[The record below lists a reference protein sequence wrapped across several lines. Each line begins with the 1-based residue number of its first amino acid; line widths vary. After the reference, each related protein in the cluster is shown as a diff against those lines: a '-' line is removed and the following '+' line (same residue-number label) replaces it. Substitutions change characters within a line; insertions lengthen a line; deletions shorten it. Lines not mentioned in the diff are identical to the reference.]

1 MIRYFCII
9 PTALVALLPTAAHA
23 QAVRGL
29 VVDAGERPV
38 RGVVVLLVDS
48 TSQVAARALT
58 DAQGQFR
65 LTAARA
71 GAYRIRTLR
80 IGYRPTTSAPT
91 ALRDGEEVNQRI
103 ILSSLPLALDTVRIV
118 GRNACRA
125 LGDTAAMVYAL
136 WEQVRT
142 ALIAAELTAAARTI
156 TATTLA
162 YQRTL
167 DPGPGRSAGRVLHE
181 ESNVSTGYVRHAWL
195 TLPPDSL
202 RRIGYVV
209 TERDGTL
216 VYYAPDLAMLLS
228 AGFVADHCFR
238 ISSDAR
244 RPTLVGIAFEPTP
257 NRRSVAEVRGTLWL
271 DRLSSELRR
280 LEFSYVAAT
289 RQFLEQVEGA
299 GGQLDFVRLGDGS
312 WVVNRWAIRMPQL
325 EQIVLTGG
333 RTEIHVA
340 AVQVS
345 GGALTLARRGADTLW
360 AGERFTVSGSVTDS
374 ASGIG
379 VAGARVLL
387 AGTRLTTTTG
397 GRGRFSLDSVLP
409 GVYDVELHTAALDSL
424 GVSRRV
430 SVSIVNGDS
439 PLALSVPAA
448 QQVEAALCGGA
459 READDSGIVI
469 GRARVRP
476 LSDTTRPA
484 TRGAEPAGATMMN
497 LAIVAEWRENA
508 TPARG
513 TDSASARV
521 HRLQTRGTA
530 DGSFRLCHL
539 PLDATVAVRASTD
552 SAETAEPVEVRF
564 ARGMRLARAELVL
577 DRGSA
582 LASRGAVFAGVVVT
596 DSAHTPIVGGEVALP
611 ELGKSVFTDT
621 AGAFRIAGIPAGEQR
636 IVIRRLGYGA
646 ADVMQRFR
654 AGETVERRV
663 VLGRA
668 VTLEP
673 VTVSARGVD
682 RAMTSFEENRHVG
695 LGHFVTRK
703 EIAKYEAMSVRTVLQ
718 QIPGVGIVNGRTQGA
733 WVTSRR
739 KSAPLCPPGP
749 PGEPPDKL
757 TTVGKCLQNQGFY
770 VPERYERDRG
780 ITIDCYSQVYLDG
793 ALMNGSREPT
803 EPFDVSTI
811 PAHQIEAIEF
821 YAGPAETPATY
832 ARMGSS
838 CGVLVLWTRR
848 P

>member
-289 RQFLEQVEGA
+289 RQFLEQV
-299 GGQLDFVRLGDGS
+299 
-312 WVVNRWAIRMPQL
+312 
-325 EQIVLTGG
+325 
-333 RTEIHVA
+333 
-340 AVQVS
+340 
-345 GGALTLARRGADTLW
+345 
-360 AGERFTVSGSVTDS
+360 
-374 ASGIG
+374 
-379 VAGARVLL
+379 
-387 AGTRLTTTTG
+387 
-397 GRGRFSLDSVLP
+397 
-409 GVYDVELHTAALDSL
+409 
-424 GVSRRV
+424 
-430 SVSIVNGDS
+430 
-439 PLALSVPAA
+439 
-448 QQVEAALCGGA
+448 
-459 READDSGIVI
+459 
-469 GRARVRP
+469 
-476 LSDTTRPA
+476 
-484 TRGAEPAGATMMN
+484 
-497 LAIVAEWRENA
+497 
-508 TPARG
+508 
-513 TDSASARV
+513 
-521 HRLQTRGTA
+521 
-530 DGSFRLCHL
+530 
-539 PLDATVAVRASTD
+539 
-552 SAETAEPVEVRF
+552 
-564 ARGMRLARAELVL
+564 
-577 DRGSA
+577 
-582 LASRGAVFAGVVVT
+582 
-596 DSAHTPIVGGEVALP
+596 
-611 ELGKSVFTDT
+611 
-621 AGAFRIAGIPAGEQR
+621 
-636 IVIRRLGYGA
+636 
-646 ADVMQRFR
+646 
-654 AGETVERRV
+654 
-663 VLGRA
+663 
-668 VTLEP
+668 
-673 VTVSARGVD
+673 
-682 RAMTSFEENRHVG
+682 
-695 LGHFVTRK
+695 
-703 EIAKYEAMSVRTVLQ
+703 
-718 QIPGVGIVNGRTQGA
+718 
-733 WVTSRR
+733 
-739 KSAPLCPPGP
+739 
-749 PGEPPDKL
+749 
-757 TTVGKCLQNQGFY
+757 
-770 VPERYERDRG
+770 
-780 ITIDCYSQVYLDG
+780 
-793 ALMNGSREPT
+793 
-803 EPFDVSTI
+803 
-811 PAHQIEAIEF
+811 
-821 YAGPAETPATY
+821 
-832 ARMGSS
+832 
-838 CGVLVLWTRR
+838 
-848 P
+848 